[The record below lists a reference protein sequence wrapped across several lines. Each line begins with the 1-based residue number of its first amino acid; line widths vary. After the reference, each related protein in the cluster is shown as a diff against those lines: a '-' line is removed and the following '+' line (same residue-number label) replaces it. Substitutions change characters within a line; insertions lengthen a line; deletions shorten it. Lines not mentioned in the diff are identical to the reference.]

1 MPFIPGQS
9 GNPAGRPKGT
19 GTTLHDLVREATND
33 GQDPVD
39 FLLKVL
45 AGRIKHVKIE
55 HRIMAAKELL
65 DRGYGKPAQTHE
77 VSGPEAGPVEVRF
90 IIGKG
95 YESDQPSTA
104 PNGANSVAAIDGEG
118 GDPLC
123 HS

>member
-1 MPFIPGQS
+1 MGKFKPGQS

-19 GTTLHDLVREATND
+19 GNSLHDLVREATND

-39 FLLKVL
+39 FLKKVL

-77 VSGPEAGPVEVRF
+77 VSGPEAGPISISF
-90 IIGKG
+90 TIGKG
-95 YESDQPSTA
+95 YDDQPSTA
-104 PNGANSVAAIDGEG
+104 HEDANGTAAITN
-118 GDPLC
+118 GD
-123 HS
+123 